1 MPVEHIQL
9 TSLHIEN
16 HVAYLD
22 GTYTLVY
29 CGGEVHG
36 ESGLVEYT
44 SDVSKRFTS
53 FYSICILLPLL
64 C

>member
-9 TSLHIEN
+9 TSVHIEI
-16 HVAYLD
+16 HAAYLA

-36 ESGLVEYT
+36 ESALVEYT